1 MPDAPMNGTAAPAAA
16 PSASPSAAPAAKS
29 PSAPAAAGATPTGP
43 QTAAPQTPAAKAEAA
58 RFKFK
63 HGEQEFD
70 WSQDDVQRNF
80 QIGLNADKRMN
91 DAARREKALA
101 QREAALTGKN
111 PEDILRAAGLDP
123 DGWAFER
130 TEQALQR
137 QQMPEHER
145 KLMESEARAKALE
158 EKLTAREQQEQ
169 QARAAQEMTVAERE
183 LESSYLGALE
193 EFGFRPQSDPKH
205 KDLELGIIVP
215 LMAQEEHFLSEAGI
229 RPTAKEIAARVRG
242 RLDTLVQ
249 HQIADLAPEK
259 LYAALEK
266 WRPGAF
272 NDLARH
278 AIALRRAPQEPVTPA
293 TVPSAPP
300 EPTTPAGEMSPRE
313 ALAERRD
320 AFGQSRWRSR

>member
-130 TEQALQR
+130 AELSRSSAVNKGRL
-137 QQMPEHER
+137 
-145 KLMESEARAKALE
+145 
-158 EKLTAREQQEQ
+158 
-169 QARAAQEMTVAERE
+169 RAAVCW
-183 LESSYLGALE
+183 G
-193 EFGFRPQSDPKH
+193 GW
-205 KDLELGIIVP
+205 P
-215 LMAQEEHFLSEAGI
+215 LVH
-229 RPTAKEIAARVRG
+229 
-242 RLDTLVQ
+242 
-249 HQIADLAPEK
+249 
-259 LYAALEK
+259 
-266 WRPGAF
+266 
-272 NDLARH
+272 
-278 AIALRRAPQEPVTPA
+278 
-293 TVPSAPP
+293 PSASVQ
-300 EPTTPAGEMSPRE
+300 TGPAYSP
-313 ALAERRD
+313 
-320 AFGQSRWRSR
+320 G